1 MIFYRRNSDMKK
13 YEEPEL
19 EIVSFEVEDFTNFG
33 GDNEISAAELFPTKQ
48 IDW

>member
-1 MIFYRRNSDMKK
+1 MTIYRRNNYIKK

-33 GDNEISAAELFPTKQ
+33 EDNEISAAELFPIKQ
-48 IDW
+48 TDW